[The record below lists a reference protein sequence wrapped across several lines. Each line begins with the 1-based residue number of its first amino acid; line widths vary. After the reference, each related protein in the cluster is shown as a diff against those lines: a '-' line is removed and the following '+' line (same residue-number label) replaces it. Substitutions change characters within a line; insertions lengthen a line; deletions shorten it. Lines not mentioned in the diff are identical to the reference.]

1 MRTRDDLPRLG
12 EHRWHPATGALFC
25 WAVGAVVGVYDYPER
40 GYKAAVLPETL
51 SDPASLDTLPGAV
64 LTLRHAEQDISP
76 DTYQEVTQGAV
87 FAGHYDERERGIVFP
102 VAINGA
108 DALAAIKAGARH
120 LSMGYLHDPPLDEPG
135 ELDGKAYDV
144 VQTGRRYFEVALLP
158 PDQTPRGGPRCRL
171 LIDRTVDALPT
182 NPTAET
188 PGGSMDP
195 AEKIKELEAKLA
207 ESEAKRGEAET
218 KIAAMSA
225 QMEDMQK
232 KMDAGEIAGAAPE
245 IEAVADGMGVA
256 KAADA
261 AATLDALTTHLKMS
275 ARGKDALPTI
285 RVLAVAAKAR
295 DAKPPAPR
303 FNTPP
308 EPQKTGDA
316 DPNPTTD
323 AGRKLVEGR
332 M

>member
-1 MRTRDDLPRLG
+1 MRTRDDLPAIGTAR
-12 EHRWHPATGALFC
+12 RHPATGAIVC

-40 GYKAAVLPETL
+40 GYRAAVLPETL
-51 SDPASLDTLPGAV
+51 SEQASLDTLPGAV

-87 FAGHYDERERGIVFP
+87 FAGHYDEGEKGIVFP

-108 DALAAIKAGARH
+108 DALAAIRAGARH
-120 LSMGYLHDPPLDEPG
+120 LSMGYLHDPPLEQPG

-171 LIDRTVDALPT
+171 LIDRTVDALP
-182 NPTAET
+182 PTQPAET
-188 PGGSMDP
+188 PGGATVTPEEMQ
-195 AEKIKELEAKLA
+195 AKIAQLTSELEA
-207 ESEAKRGEAET
+207 ERAKT
-218 KIAAMSA
+218 AAMSA

-232 KMDAGEIAGAAPE
+232 KMDAGEINGAAPE

-256 KAADA
+256 KGADA
-261 AATLDALTTHLKMS
+261 AATLDALTAHLKMS
-275 ARGKDALPTI
+275 TKGKDALPTI
-285 RVLAVAAKAR
+285 RVLAAAKAR

-308 EPQKTGDA
+308 EQQKTGDA
-316 DPNPTTD
+316 KTTTD
-323 AGRKLVEGR
+323 AAPAVQES

>member
-1 MRTRDDLPRLG
+1 MRTRDDLPTIGTAR
-12 EHRWHPATGALFC
+12 RHPATGAIVC

-40 GYKAAVLPETL
+40 GYRAAVLPETL

-64 LTLRHAEQDISP
+64 LTLRHAEQDINEH
-76 DTYQEVTQGAV
+76 TYQEVTQGAV
-87 FAGHYDERERGIVFP
+87 FAGHYDEREQGIVFP

-120 LSMGYLHDPPLDEPG
+120 LSMGYLHDPPREEPG

-182 NPTAET
+182 QPTAET
-188 PGGSMDP
+188 PGGATVTPEEMQ
-195 AEKIKELEAKLA
+195 AEIAALKAKLA
-207 ESEAKRGEAET
+207 ESEAAR
-218 KIAAMSA
+218 AAQA
-225 QMEDMQK
+225 TAMEDMK
-232 KMDAGEIAGAAPE
+232 SKMDAAEINGAAPQ
-245 IEAVADGMGVA
+245 IEVVAADMGVA

-261 AATLDALTTHLKMS
+261 AATLAAVAAELGFAKAH
-275 ARGKDALPTI
+275 DALPAV
-285 RVLAVAAKAR
+285 RRLAAAAKAR
-295 DAKPPAPR
+295 DAKPTRPT
-303 FNTPP
+303 FETKP
-308 EPQKTGDA
+308 EPVKTGDA
-316 DPNPTTD
+316 KTTTD
-323 AGRKLVEGR
+323 SAPAVQEN

>member
-40 GYKAAVLPETL
+40 GYRAAVLPETL

-64 LTLRHAEQDISP
+64 LTLRHAEKDINEH
-76 DTYQEVTQGAV
+76 TYQEVTQGAV
-87 FAGHYDERERGIVFP
+87 FAGHYDEREQGIVFP

-108 DALAAIKAGARH
+108 DALAAIRAGARH
-120 LSMGYLHDPPLDEPG
+120 LSMGYLHDPPREEPG

-171 LIDRTVDALPT
+171 LIDRTVDVLP
-182 NPTAET
+182 PTQPAET

-225 QMEDMQK
+225 EMMDMK
-232 KMDAGEIAGAAPE
+232 TKMDAGEIAAAAPE
-245 IEAVADGMGVA
+245 IEAIAADMNVPKG
-256 KAADA
+256 ADA
-261 AATLDALTTHLKMS
+261 AATLAAVADALKMTVK
-275 ARGKDALPTI
+275 GKDALPTI
-285 RVLAVAAKAR
+285 KALAERGKAR
-295 DAKPPAPR
+295 DAKATRPT
-303 FNTPP
+303 FTTPP
-308 EPQKTGDA
+308 EQQKTGDA
-316 DPNPTTD
+316 APDPDT
-323 AGRKLVEGR
+323 EC
-332 M
+332 

>member
-1 MRTRDDLPRLG
+1 MVRTRDDFPRLG
-12 EHRWHPATGALFC
+12 EHSWHPATGALRC

-40 GYKAAVLPETL
+40 GYRALVPAETL
-51 SDPASLDTLPGAV
+51 GDPASLDTLPGAV
-64 LTLRHAEQDISP
+64 FTLRHAEKDISP

-87 FAGHYDERERGIVFP
+87 FAGYYDEGEQGIVFP

-108 DALAAIKAGARH
+108 DALAAIRAGARH
-120 LSMGYLHDPPLDEPG
+120 LSMGYLHDPPREEPG

-182 NPTAET
+182 QPTAET
-188 PGGSMDP
+188 PGGATVTPEEMQ
-195 AEKIKELEAKLA
+195 AKIAALEAKLA
-207 ESEAKRGEAET
+207 ESEAK
-218 KIAAMSA
+218 IVAMSA
-225 QMEDMQK
+225 ENADMK
-232 KMDAGEIAGAAPE
+232 SKMDAAEINGAAPE

-261 AATLDALTTHLKMS
+261 AATLDALTAHLKMS
-275 ARGKDALPTI
+275 AKGKDALPTI
-285 RVLAVAAKAR
+285 RVLAAAKAR
-295 DAKPPAPR
+295 DAKPTRPT
-303 FNTPP
+303 FETKP

-316 DPNPTTD
+316 KTTTD
-323 AGRKLVEGR
+323 AAPAVQES

>member
-1 MRTRDDLPRLG
+1 MRTRDDLPAIGTAR
-12 EHRWHPATGALFC
+12 RHPATGAIVC
-25 WAVGAVVGVYDYPER
+25 WAVGAVVGVYPYPER
-40 GYKAAVLPETL
+40 GYNAAVLPETL

-87 FAGHYDERERGIVFP
+87 FAGHYDEGEQGIVFP

-120 LSMGYLHDPPLDEPG
+120 LSMGYLHDPPREEPG

-158 PDQTPRGGPRCRL
+158 ADQTPRGGPRCRL

-182 NPTAET
+182 QPAET

-225 QMEDMQK
+225 EMMDMK
-232 KMDAGEIAGAAPE
+232 GKMDAGEIAAAAPE

-256 KAADA
+256 KGADA

-275 ARGKDALPTI
+275 AKGKDALPTI
-285 RVLAVAAKAR
+285 RVIAAAKAR
-295 DAKPPAPR
+295 DAKPGRETFP
-303 FNTPP
+303 TPP
-308 EPQKTGDA
+308 EKQKTGDA
-316 DPNPTTD
+316 AAHDPDT
-323 AGRKLVEGR
+323 EC
-332 M
+332 

>member
-1 MRTRDDLPRLG
+1 MRTRDDLPAIGTAR
-12 EHRWHPATGALFC
+12 RHPATGAIVC
-25 WAVGAVVGVYDYPER
+25 WAVGAVVGVYPYPER
-40 GYKAAVLPETL
+40 GYNAAVLPETL

-87 FAGHYDERERGIVFP
+87 FAGHYDEGEQGIVFP

-120 LSMGYLHDPPLDEPG
+120 LSMGYLHDPPRAEPG

-158 PDQTPRGGPRCRL
+158 ADQTPRGGPRCRL

-182 NPTAET
+182 QPTAET
-188 PGGSMDP
+188 PGGATVTPEEMQ
-195 AEKIKELEAKLA
+195 AKIAALEAKLA
-207 ESEAKRGEAET
+207 ESEAK
-218 KIAAMSA
+218 IVAMSA
-225 QMEDMQK
+225 ENADMK
-232 KMDAGEIAGAAPE
+232 SKMDAAEINGAAPE
-245 IEAVADGMGVA
+245 IEAVADQMGVPKGA
-256 KAADA
+256 NA
-261 AATLDALTTHLKMS
+261 AATLDALTTAIKMS
-275 ARGKDALPTI
+275 AKGKDALPTI
-285 RVLAVAAKAR
+285 KALAERGKAR

-316 DPNPTTD
+316 TPADPDT
-323 AGRKLVEGR
+323 EC
-332 M
+332 